1 MRRLSTYILLSLLVF
16 SCKEKEVPTYTIQGN
31 DVKEGTVYLWSSA
44 EEHRKI
50 LSTNSNGSFTMS
62 ITLDKDAIFTLL
74 LPDNKT
80 VTLFAEPGITAT
92 LQPDTI
98 IKSGWS
104 VAGGKT
110 QELHDSISRILDAS
124 RDIDKQ
130 KKIIEEFVNRF
141 PISEVNIELFRR
153 YLIEIPN
160 PDNEYLRKATSKLG
174 GVLQDHIYF
183 VTTKNILDKKTGNVK
198 HRMFPT
204 FSYTTSDGKKVDLG
218 TYSDKYLLVNFWA
231 TWNSDSHERIKSLRD
246 IKDAVKSN
254 SFEILNISL
263 DSDTAKWRNTI
274 VEDSIIGDNVF
285 DKKGMN
291 SEILETFNITS
302 LPYSVLVTP
311 YKRIADYS
319 LTLDSL
325 TAVHID
331 SLARK
336 HDIRNEKKND
346 KKNNKNKNKK

>member
-31 DVKEGTVYLWSSA
+31 DVKEGTVYLWSST